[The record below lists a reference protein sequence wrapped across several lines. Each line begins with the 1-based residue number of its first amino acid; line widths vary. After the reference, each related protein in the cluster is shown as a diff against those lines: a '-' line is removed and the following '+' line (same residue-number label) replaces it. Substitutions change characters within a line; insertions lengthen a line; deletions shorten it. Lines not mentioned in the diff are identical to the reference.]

1 MSFIAIDPGLK
12 GALALFS
19 DQGQVIEVKPMPV
32 FKSEGKVKQ
41 DNSSL
46 VKLLQRWKTLNTNL
60 EAILEEP
67 LVFHNKKGVYSVG
80 TTLRNV
86 GRIEGI
92 LFVLGITVHTVTPK
106 QWQAF
111 YSKTTPLKTLQSWK
125 LDATKQ
131 QSITHAS
138 QLFPKV
144 SLLTSSRCR
153 KPSDG
158 IADALLIGHFWAER
172 GYNRN

>member
-19 DQGQVIEVKPMPV
+19 PEGCVVEVKPMPLI
-32 FKSEGKVKQ
+32 KVGTKAAQ
-41 DNSSL
+41 DNL
-46 VKLLQRWKTLNTNL
+46 ALLALFKQWKSQTTDL
-60 EAILEEP
+60 EVILEEP

-80 TTLRNV
+80 TVLRNV

-92 LFVLGITVHTVTPK
+92 LLSLNIPVHSVTPK

-111 YSKTTPLKTLQSWK
+111 YSKISPLKSLQDWK

-131 QSITHAS
+131 QSISHATH
-138 QLFPKV
+138 LFPDI
-144 SLLTSSRCR
+144 SLFPNSRCR

-172 GYNRN
+172 GYNKG

>member
-1 MSFIAIDPGLK
+1 MPFIAIDPGLK

-19 DQGQVIEVKPMPV
+19 DQGQVLEVKPMPV
-32 FKSEGKVKQ
+32 FKSESKAAQ
-41 DNSSL
+41 DNFSL
-46 VKLLQRWKTLNTNL
+46 VNLLSRWKSQSNNL

-80 TTLRNV
+80 TVLRNV

-92 LFVLGITVHTVTPK
+92 LLVLEIPIYTVTPK

-111 YSKTTPLKTLQSWK
+111 YSRTTPLETLQSWK
-125 LDATKQ
+125 LDETKQ

-138 QLFPKV
+138 HLFPEV
-144 SLLTSSRCR
+144 SLLSSSRCR

-172 GYNRN
+172 RYNRD